1 MPPARTLTPPYPP
14 SPTLPT
20 LDMRL
25 DEGGEGGP
33 DARAGAAQTAQAMPK
48 GAGPS
53 GPSDQVMSAIPPPR
67 SPSQLKGGAGVASRL
82 RVGERRAWRRGLTG
96 PAQRAPLGCG
106 SPVWPWATTS
116 RPGSHARGPYTT
128 APTTTPGQPA
138 QRHGTPLPCTASGGA
153 TAVRCA

>member
-1 MPPARTLTPPYPP
+1 MPPARPLTPPLTPLSDP
-14 SPTLPT
+14 PT

-82 RVGERRAWRRGLTG
+82 RVAEWRAWRGGLTG
-96 PAQRAPLGCG
+96 PAQRSPLGCG
-106 SPVWPWATTS
+106 PSV
-116 RPGSHARGPYTT
+116 
-128 APTTTPGQPA
+128 
-138 QRHGTPLPCTASGGA
+138 
-153 TAVRCA
+153 